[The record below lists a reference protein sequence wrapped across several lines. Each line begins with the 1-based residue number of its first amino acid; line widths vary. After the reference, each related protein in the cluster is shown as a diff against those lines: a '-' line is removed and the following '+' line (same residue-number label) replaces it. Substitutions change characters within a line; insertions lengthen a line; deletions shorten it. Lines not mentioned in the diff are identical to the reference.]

1 MYFHRS
7 TQEIYYSTKR
17 QGWLV
22 DQGYSFKIITSLD
35 GLESLPGLVY
45 PTVADQIALLQ
56 AVLLANESDADLGS
70 DVKDAK
76 GDLPNLVMSRVG
88 GPSARKDALGQVTRV
103 VGNINSL
110 SGYVGRYSLPRWSY
124 INFESS
130 HFSSAQSMA
139 YVEQNKYVSPAYSLH
154 INTHSASLFDR
165 SANRQLA
172 KDAAQNRNPLFKKK
186 AAAAKKKKRTV
197 SHNDD

>member
-1 MYFHRS
+1 MYILWSRS

-88 GPSARKDALGQVTRV
+88 GPSARKDAHSQVTRV
-103 VGNINSL
+103 VGNINNL
-110 SGYVGRYSLPRWSY
+110 SG
-124 INFESS
+124 
-130 HFSSAQSMA
+130 
-139 YVEQNKYVSPAYSLH
+139 
-154 INTHSASLFDR
+154 
-165 SANRQLA
+165 
-172 KDAAQNRNPLFKKK
+172 
-186 AAAAKKKKRTV
+186 
-197 SHNDD
+197 